1 MRHRRYCNQRQT
13 PSEPSSHRSPMT
25 VPKYAPQISLGNFIT
40 IGIFIIGLAIA
51 WGEKN
56 SDIKTLEDGSSKLKS
71 RIEEIATA
79 SAKRIDEVAQ
89 VNAKDV
95 KDAEVNIHQLQ
106 ISHERIVERLEGIK
120 TSIDRIEKKI
130 P

>member
-1 MRHRRYCNQRQT
+1 
-13 PSEPSSHRSPMT
+13 MT

-71 RIEEIATA
+71 RIEEIAAA
-79 SAKRIDEVAQ
+79 SAKKIDEVAQ
-89 VNAKDV
+89 INAKDV
-95 KDAEVNIHQLQ
+95 KDAEMNIHQLQ